1 MSRSEV
7 AEVKNFGNL
16 VDASRLRPKKST
28 VAAVSLMPKPHSLTQ
43 LKSFHG
49 MTKHKRQFIS
59 KNAY

>member
-28 VAAVSLMPKPHSLTQ
+28 VAAVSLMPKPN
-43 LKSFHG
+43 
-49 MTKHKRQFIS
+49 I
-59 KNAY
+59 A